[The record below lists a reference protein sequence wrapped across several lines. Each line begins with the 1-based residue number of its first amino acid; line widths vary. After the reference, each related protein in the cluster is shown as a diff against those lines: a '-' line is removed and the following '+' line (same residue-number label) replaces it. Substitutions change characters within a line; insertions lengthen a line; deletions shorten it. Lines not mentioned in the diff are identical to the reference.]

1 MQSQAKGPTLKRTLR
16 ASIVITALALTFGL
30 GTTPAWTEET
40 QDANTQLTSASHYL
54 TTDQLQGFSLDAL
67 DVGESQ
73 PVRPDEFKTYGYYPG
88 GLNGAEARFC
98 AQPGNWGKCA
108 SAKPAADNAL
118 ARSQAKFD
126 SDSPNQGKGDAY
138 RHCYW
143 SARMTIDNGAG
154 EAQGFG
160 DRHEAG
166 SSGRD
171 KEMDLANSATGR
183 SVGQSYRTYDSA
195 SNRSE
200 WLARNNRL
208 VTLR

>member
-40 QDANTQLTSASHYL
+40 QDANTQLTSVSHYL
-54 TTDQLQGFSLDAL
+54 TTDQLQRFSLDAL

-88 GLNGAEARFC
+88 GLNGAGARFC

-108 SAKPAADNAL
+108 SATSAADNAL

-126 SDSPNQGKGDAY
+126 RDSPNQGKGDAY
-138 RHCYW
+138 CHCYW
-143 SARMTIDNGAG
+143 SARMTIDMSAG

-160 DRHEAG
+160 DRHEAE
-166 SSGRD
+166 SSGSD

-195 SNRSE
+195 SNRCE

-208 VTLR
+208 MTLR